1 MPPMSSKYKTKLFK
15 DNENYSSSNNV
26 FEINNGKYIRGQL
39 EKSVFGSTS
48 KGLLQRVCNDFTNME
63 SKKFID
69 NIQNIVTEY
78 MKTSSFSVGVSDL
91 IANEETNKKID
102 EIIIQ
107 KKNEVQRLTDE
118 LHLGIFDNKTGRS
131 NQSEFE
137 SKVNNILNQA
147 SNQAGNI
154 GRDSLNKLNRFVTI
168 VKAGS
173 KGNNLNISQMI
184 SCLGQQNVDGKRI
197 PYGFHNRTLPHFT
210 QYDDSPSARGFVESS
225 FIEGLTPQ
233 ELWFHAMGGRVG
245 LIDTAV
251 KTSQTGYIQRRLIKG
266 LEDLKVGYDM
276 TVRNNK
282 NKIIQFS
289 YGDDN
294 IDTIK
299 VEAQQIP
306 LVKMNAEEIYDHFH
320 LSFNKEDINE
330 FLYTDDVKKNIKKQK
345 KKIIDKTNII
355 VDLMMKAKKDL
366 IKNVFN
372 YTNESKVYLPVAFN
386 NIIDNMAGQLQLNKN
401 SIVDIS
407 PLDAYKMIDDAYK
420 VLETSVYIKPSYLFK
435 ILYLYYLT
443 PKKLLVYKR
452 FNRKGLTLL
461 LEMIIMRYK
470 KAIIAPGEMVGM
482 IAAQSI
488 GEPTTQMTLNT
499 FHYAGVA
506 SKSNVT
512 RGVPRIEEILSIT
525 ENPKNPS
532 LTIYLNQQ
540 DETEKEKAHDM
551 INKLEHTKMV
561 DIVDT
566 LDIYFDPDD
575 METLIKQDKPMIDR
589 YYYYDKILDECSK
602 SQVGDVKK
610 SKWIIRMEL
619 NKQEMLNLNINIDT
633 VYFVL
638 KTIYKDDISCIY
650 SDFNSDN
657 LVFRIRLQN
666 IMKKKGTNQL
676 DQFDE
681 IYMLKNF
688 QENLLY
694 KIVLRGVSGIEKV
707 NFRKI
712 NSILSFNKNSD
723 IIEENDIYVLDTVG
737 TNLLT
742 ILSLDN
748 IDSKRTCSNNIVE
761 IYNVLGIEAA
771 REAIYNELSE
781 VLEFD
786 SAYVNFHHMSLLCD
800 RMTCNEKMVSIF
812 RHGINNDNI
821 GPIAK
826 ASFEETSEMFLK
838 AARHA
843 ELDEMRGISANV
855 MCGQEGNFGTGSF
868 KLYLNT
874 NNLDEIIQDSR
885 EETKQQEQLE
895 SIFEKEDPSDPCNLS
910 NIKIQNN
917 AANTKI
923 VDYGDD
929 DEYELDILN
938 YTPGTSDD

>member
-1 MPPMSSKYKTKLFK
+1 M
-15 DNENYSSSNNV
+15 
-26 FEINNGKYIRGQL
+26 
-39 EKSVFGSTS
+39 FGSTS
-48 KGLLQRVCNDFTNME
+48 KGLLQRVCNDFTNMA
-63 SKKFID
+63 SKDFID
-69 NIQNIVTEY
+69 NIQDVVTEY

-91 IANEETNKKID
+91 IADNETNKKID

-107 KKNEVQRLTDE
+107 KKNEVQRLNDE
-118 LHLGIFDNKTGRS
+118 LHLGIFENKTGRS

-137 SKVNNILNQA
+137 TKVNNILNQA

-154 GRDSLNKLNRFVTI
+154 GRDSLSKTNRFVTI

-210 QYDDSPSARGFVESS
+210 QFDDSPNARGFVESS
-225 FIEGLTPQ
+225 FIEGLTP
-233 ELWFHAMGGRVG
+233 EEVWFHAMGGRVG

-282 NKIIQFS
+282 NKVIQFS

-294 IDTIK
+294 VDTVK
-299 VEAQQIP
+299 VEAQYIP
-306 LVKMNAEEIYDHFH
+306 IVKMKLEEIYEHFH
-320 LSFNKEDINE
+320 LSFNKDDINE
-330 FLYTDDVKKNIKKQK
+330 FLYTDDVKKIIKKQK
-345 KKIIDKTNII
+345 KKIIEKTDSII
-355 VDLMMKAKKDL
+355 ELMVKAKKDL
-366 IKNVFN
+366 IQNVFN
-372 YTNESKVYLPVAFN
+372 FTSESKVYLPVSFS
-386 NIIDNMAGQLQLNKN
+386 NIIDNIAGQLNLNKN

-407 PLDAYKMIDDAYK
+407 PLDAYKMIDDTYK
-420 VLETSVYIKPSYLFK
+420 NLENSVYIKPSYLFK
-435 ILYLYYLT
+435 IMYLYYLT
-443 PKKLLVYKR
+443 PKKLLVHKR
-452 FNRKGLTLL
+452 FNKKGLTMLL
-461 LEMIIMRYK
+461 DMIVMRYK
-470 KAIIAPGEMVGM
+470 KSIVAPGEMVGM

-532 LTIYLNQQ
+532 LTIYLKEN
-540 DETEKEKAHDM
+540 DETDKEKAHDM

-561 DIVDT
+561 DIVDK

-589 YYYYDKILDECSK
+589 YYYYDKLLDECSK
-602 SQVGDVKK
+602 SQIGDVKK

-619 NKQEMLNLNINIDT
+619 NKQEILNLNLNIDT
-633 VYFVL
+633 IYFVL
-638 KTIYKDDISCIY
+638 KTIYKDDISCVY

-666 IMKKKGTNQL
+666 IIQKKGKNQL

-712 NSILSFNKNSD
+712 NNILSFKENSD
-723 IIEENDIYVLDTVG
+723 AVEENDIYVLDTVG

-748 IDSKRTCSNNIVE
+748 IDSKRTFSNNIVE

-855 MCGQEGNFGTGSF
+855 MCGQEGNFGTGAF
-868 KLYLNT
+868 QLYLNT
-874 NNLDEIIQDSR
+874 NNLDDLISDSN
-885 EETKQQEQLE
+885 EEKQQEEQLE
-895 SIFEKEDPSDPCNLS
+895 TIFEKEDPSDPCNLS

-929 DEYELDILN
+929 DEYELDIIK
-938 YTPGTSDD
+938 YTPGTPSE